1 MPLAHFECATSTLRM
16 CYKHNIKVQVAHFE
30 CALAHLQMYCFSQ
43 LGDSE
48 VAHLNHVRNYN

>member
-1 MPLAHFECATSTLRM
+1 
-16 CYKHNIKVQVAHFE
+16 VQVAHFE

-48 VAHLNHVRNYN
+48 VAHFNRAMSGIKMKVMSGICSGDLE